1 MLVVLFIEDEEQ
13 EDVQLLEQEPQT
25 GKEQVEEQW
34 KVFKG
39 AYVEVCEDVL
49 SEEKGRRG
57 KSWLLEEHSWE
68 SIKERLSLKSK

>member
-1 MLVVLFIEDEEQ
+1 MVLFIEDEEQ

-34 KVFKG
+34 TVFKR

-57 KSWLLEEHSWE
+57 NSWLLEETWE
-68 SIKERLSLKSK
+68 RIEER